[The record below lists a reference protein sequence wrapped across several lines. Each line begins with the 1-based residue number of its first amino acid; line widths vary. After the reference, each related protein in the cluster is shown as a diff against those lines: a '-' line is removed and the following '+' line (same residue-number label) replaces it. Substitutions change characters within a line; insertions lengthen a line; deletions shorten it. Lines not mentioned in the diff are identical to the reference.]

1 MTAPFADGPDLSRR
15 LMTLIED
22 QQGQIFALATAAEG
36 RKLELARLMERIA
49 TGTTQAPT
57 VETLDGVE
65 EVRRWLVDQQERT
78 TSEALAMS
86 PGGGQSEAAMR
97 AGLPLDEA
105 ALTRGVRL
113 RNLYLTSAT
122 RSAAT
127 RRHVRHLSD
136 LGAEYRTTPSLPLRM
151 LLLDGRVAL
160 LPIKTEQTALGALVV
175 RTPAVLSGLRILFE
189 TYWRGAMPF
198 GRVQEAAD
206 LTDQE
211 RMVVSML
218 AEGAQDQ
225 EVATALGVSV
235 RTLRRM
241 VASLSDRLDSRSR
254 FQTGV
259 NAVRK
264 GWLD

>member
-1 MTAPFADGPDLSRR
+1 MA
-15 LMTLIED
+15 LIED
-22 QQGQIFALATAAEG
+22 QQGQIFALATAAEE
-36 RKLELARLMERIA
+36 RELELARLMERIV
-49 TGTTQAPT
+49 TGSAQAPT
-57 VETLDGVE
+57 VETLHGVE
-65 EVRRWLVDQQERT
+65 EVRRWLSDQQERT
-78 TSEALAMS
+78 TTEALAMS

-105 ALTRGVRL
+105 ALARGVRL

-151 LLLDGRVAL
+151 LLLDGEVAL
-160 LPIKTEQTALGALVV
+160 LPIKADQTSLGALVV
-175 RTPAVLSGLRILFE
+175 RTPAVLTGLQALFD
-189 TYWRGAMPF
+189 TYWQGALPF
-198 GRVQEAAD
+198 GRVQQTAD

-211 RMVVSML
+211 RLVVTML
-218 AEGAQDQ
+218 ADGAQDQ
-225 EVATALGVSV
+225 EVATALGVSL
-235 RTLRRM
+235 RTVRRM
-241 VASLSDRLDSRSR
+241 VAALSERLDSQSR

>member
-1 MTAPFADGPDLSRR
+1 MA
-15 LMTLIED
+15 LIED
-22 QQGQIFALATAAEG
+22 QQGQIFALATAAEE
-36 RKLELARLMERIA
+36 RELELARLMERIV
-49 TGTTQAPT
+49 TGSAQAPT
-57 VETLDGVE
+57 VETLHGVE
-65 EVRRWLVDQQERT
+65 EVRRWLSDQQERT
-78 TSEALAMS
+78 TTEALAMS

-105 ALTRGVRL
+105 ALARGVRL

-151 LLLDGRVAL
+151 LLLDGEVAL
-160 LPIKTEQTALGALVV
+160 LPIKADQTSLGALVV
-175 RTPAVLSGLRILFE
+175 RTPAVLTGLRALFD
-189 TYWRGAMPF
+189 TYWQGALPF
-198 GRVQEAAD
+198 GRVQQTAD

-211 RMVVSML
+211 RLVVTML
-218 AEGAQDQ
+218 ADGAQDQ
-225 EVATALGVSV
+225 EVATALGVSL
-235 RTLRRM
+235 RTVRRM
-241 VASLSDRLDSRSR
+241 VAALSERLDSQSR